1 MPFCISICPSVIY
14 VKYDPRIFLLPRKVP
29 EKIHE
34 LSIQRQDTVGDI
46 LIDNLKPDVFKNG
59 FLKTFCNT
67 IKIVE
72 HTARFLAKRSRNG
85 TAFVRYS
92 ACRIRPRYKDLSMMS
107 FALSTCEVSSEAR

>member
-1 MPFCISICPSVIY
+1 MLNYSVAELRL
-14 VKYDPRIFLLPRKVP
+14 KRKVP

-72 HTARFLAKRSRNG
+72 HTARFLGKRNI
-85 TAFVRYS
+85 TMCKV
-92 ACRIRPRYKDLSMMS
+92 
-107 FALSTCEVSSEAR
+107 T

>member
-1 MPFCISICPSVIY
+1 MLNYSVAELRL
-14 VKYDPRIFLLPRKVP
+14 KRKVP

-59 FLKTFCNT
+59 FLKAFCNT

-72 HTARFLAKRSRNG
+72 HTARFLGKRNI
-85 TAFVRYS
+85 TMCKV
-92 ACRIRPRYKDLSMMS
+92 
-107 FALSTCEVSSEAR
+107 T